1 MPKLNH
7 EILHASG
14 SEKLIFDSMKKEGN
28 LLSNTLS
35 YQFHIT
41 AAIEID
47 EIQTAIFLLLTEL
60 CPGFTYRF
68 FEKDFILL
76 KQQQEPCLNPV
87 NLILDTKKP
96 VKKLFTIHSI
106 PLYCFEWKKIS
117 KGGSLIVHL
126 SHLIFDGACYPDFCK
141 ALSCVFNNKLA
152 KINLT
157 DKNLSTPRIQ
167 ENKKNAM
174 DYWQKQ
180 LQDKSVY
187 QTLPFL
193 PEITDKS
200 FIATRWNINPA
211 SFSRLKKFTEQHKFT
226 LFQVI
231 TTAVAILIHVYS
243 TNEENTENDL
253 VLSYCASQRLP
264 HQAIACYL
272 TILPLFIRCRTKSTV
287 LTVLEEIKTQRKQ
300 HRLAGSISFSTLF
313 SMLDKKLNHHPNS
326 FNVLVNHSPGLL
338 PLESPR
344 IKGKLSSVTPID
356 SQSSH
361 KCLSLVYNFNEK
373 KMVIQL
379 ESNRGEFI
387 IELLNQLA
395 KNFEKTLDFM
405 TQDTNNCISS
415 LKFSTQATAIS
426 VGRVTALPKMTL
438 AGQLFTMTEQ
448 YATKIAIQS
457 QTHQI
462 SYYEMA
468 CAVLCISQELK
479 KFDATIRDKGIGI
492 YLAREYYL
500 PVAMLACIFSSSL
513 FIPLAIELPDF
524 VINEIIHDTD
534 LKLIIVDDQTLHRIK
549 NDAEQYQLIHVKEIL
564 KLKTQQKPIYESF
577 NHAYKQDIAYT
588 LYTSG
593 SSGKPKGVMVTYQN
607 LFNFFRS
614 MVFKPGLTAV
624 DSILAMTP
632 VSFDISIAELLL
644 PLFCGASLYIVGEKL
659 RKNAAALAKIIETQS
674 ITVIQATPSS
684 YLLLKNHQWF
694 SKKTLILWIGGE
706 PLPFSLSEYF
716 LNQGH
721 TVFNMYGPTET
732 TIWASVN
739 RVKKNWPISIGA
751 VVDNSEIYV
760 IDKEGKTPAL
770 GMPGQLLITGE
781 CVAKGYNNRE
791 SNAFITTKSGI
802 KAYLTGD
809 KVVAFGQ
816 DKIQYLNR
824 MDEQVKIRGHRV
836 ELNEI
841 NEKISTILPGIDVV
855 TVMRAQPETH
865 LCCFYTSSEYRLI
878 DNNQILSQLK
888 LQLPDYK
895 CPQALIYLPAF
906 PMTSSGKIDKNALA
920 NMALSQL
927 TPQVHSS
934 RKKLTPNAPIE
945 GHMHRLCKLI
955 KDHFDILID
964 DASLSL
970 TAYGF
975 NSLSFTRLSML
986 IGQIFSIDFPAHQ
999 FYRTDNI
1006 ADVAKRLQHQANV
1019 EQSSLHLPHKRR
1031 LSKKIAIIG
1040 YDCLMP
1046 GGLDAKSFW
1055 HSLINHENL
1064 VSSHHRNW
1072 LNSTDKAGYIDNIE
1086 CFDRR
1091 FFKLSPLESARM
1103 DPRQRLLLQ
1112 CTWKT
1117 LEHAGYSAEALRSS
1131 PIACFV
1137 AATGMD
1143 YLLAQI
1149 KDSLQANPYSLSG
1162 NSTAILANRIS
1173 YYFNWHGPS
1182 MTLDTACSGSLT
1194 ALIRAC
1200 DQLCLTSDKLAFVAA
1215 VNLIA
1220 DNHLS
1225 EALQAGNFLSERSR
1239 CASFSEEA
1247 DGYVRGEGVIGFL
1260 LKPLADAEKDGD
1272 TIHAVI
1278 ESVAENHGGAAQ
1290 SLSAPNIDA
1299 QLALLLQAYD
1309 ARLANK
1315 LSYVETH
1322 GTGTKLGD
1330 PIEIDALKA
1339 FANSAL
1345 THNPNPIKLGSVK
1358 TNIGHLEAAAG
1369 FASLLKIIL
1378 SMKHRQLPANLH
1390 FKKLNP
1396 LIDLSTSS
1404 LAILSED
1411 QAWASDEL
1419 IAGISS
1425 MGFGGSNAHVVLS
1438 NLSTPTQNEI
1448 PKDEQPSLIILSAK
1462 SEMSLKARVLGL
1474 IEDLHTLSPSI
1485 SLKDIAYT
1493 LAIGRDHFIDYRLA
1507 FIASNLKELQKQ
1519 LETVE
1524 KKAEKLVDFTK
1535 FPELAPYYHAYLNKE
1550 TINWKTLFTENTFQ
1564 RISLTPYTFD
1574 EQNYWYTSLLN
1585 NKATAKSLLANISLE
1600 KLSPHEY
1607 RINIASNHPFLEE
1620 HRVFKQKILP
1630 GVAHIELAMMVLQQA
1645 GNKSR
1650 LIAVENFC
1658 WVRPIIIKA
1667 DEINLSLSITLKPI
1681 QEGYQ
1686 IELKDLQRISFS
1698 FGKFIE
1704 KSSLAFPKSWLEEV
1718 KHTLQ
1723 SNHLTRYS
1731 ALQVYNA
1738 FSELGIDYGTYF
1750 RCIDYVDVYKNISR
1764 AKVSLNP
1771 QGSVV
1776 SLLDCALQ
1784 TGMAISLESSEA
1796 GLMPFTLGSMVIND
1810 VLNIE
1815 SLNIVQV
1822 YTKKLSSFR
1831 THILVCD
1838 PNDIPLLSFIDLGVK
1853 AAKFKNEIPVSMTE
1867 K

>member
-1 MPKLNH
+1 MPRLNH
-7 EILHASG
+7 KILNASS
-14 SEKLIFDSMKKEGN
+14 SEKLIFDSMKKEEN
-28 LLSNTLS
+28 LFSNTLS

-41 AAIEID
+41 AEIEID
-47 EIQTAIFLLLTEL
+47 EIQAAIYLLLTEI

-68 FEKDFILL
+68 FEKDLILF
-76 KQQQEPCLNPV
+76 KQQQNPSLNPV
-87 NLILDTKKP
+87 NLISDTIKS
-96 VKKLFTIHSI
+96 VKKKFSIHSI
-106 PLYCFEWKKIS
+106 PLYCFEWKKIA

-141 ALSCVFNNKLA
+141 AISCIFDNKLA
-152 KINLT
+152 KINFNSELQ
-157 DKNLSTPRIQ
+157 IQ
-167 ENKKNAM
+167 ENKKNTI

-180 LQDKSVY
+180 LNSKSAH
-187 QTLPFL
+187 QPLAFL
-193 PEITDKS
+193 PEITDKR
-200 FIATRWNINPA
+200 FIAKRWEINPA
-211 SFSRLKKFTEQHKFT
+211 CFLRLKKFTEQHKFT
-226 LFQVI
+226 IFQVI
-231 TTAVAILIHVYS
+231 TAAVAILIHVYS
-243 TNEENTENDL
+243 TNEENAENDL
-253 VLSYCASQRLP
+253 TLSYCASQRLP

-272 TILPLFIRCRTKSTV
+272 TILPLFIRCRKKSTG
-287 LTVLEEIKTQRKQ
+287 LSVLEEIKTQRKQ
-300 HRLAGSISFSTLF
+300 HRLAGSISFSKLF
-313 SMLDKKLNHHPNS
+313 SMLDEKLNQHPNL

-338 PLESPR
+338 PLESPH
-344 IKGKLSSVTPID
+344 IKGKSSSVTAIN

-361 KCLSLVYNFNEK
+361 KCLSFVYNFNEK

-379 ESNRGEFI
+379 ESNRGKFV

-395 KNFEKTLDFM
+395 ENFEKTIDYI
-405 TQDTNNCISS
+405 TQNTNNCISS
-415 LKFSTQATAIS
+415 LKFSTQAAFIS
-426 VGRVTALPKMTL
+426 VGRITAPPKITLPEHMLKMT
-438 AGQLFTMTEQ
+438 EE
-448 YATKIAIQS
+448 YASKIAIQS
-457 QTHQI
+457 ETHQI
-462 SYYEMA
+462 SYAEIA
-468 CAVLCISQELK
+468 CAIQCIYQELK
-479 KFDATIRDKGIGI
+479 KFDEAMRDKGIGI
-492 YLAREYYL
+492 YLTREYYL
-500 PVAMLACIFSSSL
+500 PIAMLACIFSSLS
-513 FIPLAIELPDF
+513 FIPLAIELPDL
-524 VINEIIHDTD
+524 VIKEIIHDTD
-534 LKLIIVDDQTLHRIK
+534 LKFIIVDDKTIQRIK
-549 NDAEQYQLIHVKEIL
+549 NDTGKYQLIHIKEIL
-564 KLKTQQKPIYESF
+564 KLSTQQKPSYKSLS
-577 NHAYKQDIAYT
+577 HPSKQDIAYT
-588 LYTSG
+588 LFTSG

-614 MVFKPGLTAV
+614 MAFKPGLTAV
-624 DSILAMTP
+624 DSFLAMTP
-632 VSFDISIAELLL
+632 VSFDISMAELLL
-644 PLFCGASLYIVGEKL
+644 PLFCGASLYIVGENL
-659 RKNAAALAKIIETQS
+659 RKNVSELAKIIDTQS

-684 YLLLKNHQWF
+684 YLLFKNHQWF
-694 SKKTLILWIGGE
+694 SKKPLTLWIGGE
-706 PLPFSLSEYF
+706 PLAFYLAEYF

-721 TVFNMYGPTET
+721 TLFNMYGPTET

-739 RVKKNWPISIGA
+739 RVKKNMPICIGA

-760 IDKEGKTPAL
+760 IDEEGKTPAL

-781 CVAKGYNNRE
+781 CVAKGYSNLE
-791 SNAFITTKSGI
+791 SNAFITTKTGI

-809 KVVAFGQ
+809 KVIAFGQ

-841 NEKISTILPGIDVV
+841 NEKIGTLLPGIDVI
-855 TVMRAQPETH
+855 TVMRTQPEAH
-865 LCCFYTSSEYRLI
+865 LCCFYTNSEYRFI
-878 DNNQILSQLK
+878 DNNQVLTQLK

-895 CPQALIYLPAF
+895 CPQALIYLSVF
-906 PMTSSGKIDKNALA
+906 PMTSSGKIEKKALA
-920 NMALSQL
+920 NTPLSEL
-927 TPQVHSS
+927 APRFHSS
-934 RKKLTPNAPIE
+934 RKKLTPNA
-945 GHMHRLCKLI
+945 HVDNHVNQLCKLI
-955 KDHFDILID
+955 KDHFDILIN

-970 TAYGF
+970 TTYGF
-975 NSLSFTRLSML
+975 NSLSFTRLSVL
-986 IGQIFSIDFPAHQ
+986 IKQIFSVDFPAHQ
-999 FYRTDNI
+999 FYRNDNI
-1006 ADVAKRLQHQANV
+1006 ADIAKRLQNRNAI
-1019 EQSSLHLPHKRR
+1019 ELSSHLSYKRR

-1055 HSLINHENL
+1055 HSLINHENR

-1086 CFDRR
+1086 RFDRR
-1091 FFKLSPLESARM
+1091 FFNLSPLESARM

-1112 CTWKT
+1112 CAWKT

-1131 PIACFV
+1131 RISCFV
-1137 AATGMD
+1137 AATGTD

-1162 NSTAILANRIS
+1162 NSTAILANRLS

-1182 MTLDTACSGSLT
+1182 ITLDTACSGSLT

-1220 DNHLS
+1220 DSHLS
-1225 EALQAGNFLSERSR
+1225 EALQAGNFLSEHSR
-1239 CASFSEEA
+1239 CASFSDEA

-1278 ESVAENHGGAAQ
+1278 ESIAENHGGAAQ

-1309 ARLANK
+1309 SCLANK
-1315 LSYVETH
+1315 LSYIETH

-1345 THNPNPIKLGSVK
+1345 THNPNLIKLGSVK

-1396 LIDLSTSS
+1396 LIDLSSS
-1404 LAILSED
+1404 PLAILSEN
-1411 QAWASDEL
+1411 QGWAFDEL
-1419 IAGISS
+1419 VAGISS

-1438 NLSTPTQNEI
+1438 NLSTPIQNKI
-1448 PKDEQPSLIILSAK
+1448 IKDEQASLIILSAK
-1462 SEMSLKARVLGL
+1462 SELSLKARVLNL
-1474 IEDLHTLSPSI
+1474 IKDLRSLSPSI
-1485 SLKDIAYT
+1485 NLKDIAYT
-1493 LAIGRDHFIDYRLA
+1493 LATGRDNFVNYRLA
-1507 FIASNLKELQKQ
+1507 FIAWHREELQKQ
-1519 LETVE
+1519 LETIEKKVE
-1524 KKAEKLVDFTK
+1524 KLTDFTK

-1550 TINWKTLFTENTFQ
+1550 TINWKTLFTDNTLQ

-1574 EQNYWYTSLLN
+1574 EQNYWYTNLLS
-1585 NKATAKSLLANISLE
+1585 NKATAKSLLANISLQ

-1607 RINIASNHPFLEE
+1607 GLNIASNHPFLED

-1630 GVAHIELAMMVLQQA
+1630 GVAHIELGMMALQHA
-1645 GNKSR
+1645 GIKSR
-1650 LIAVENFC
+1650 LIAVENFY
-1658 WVRPIIIKA
+1658 WLRPITIKA
-1667 DEINLSLSITLKPI
+1667 DESNLSLYITLKPI

-1686 IELKDLQRISFS
+1686 IEFKDLYGTSFS

-1704 KSSLAFPKSWLEEV
+1704 KSSLALPKSWLEEV
-1718 KHTLQ
+1718 KHTLK
-1723 SNHLTRYS
+1723 SNQLTRYPT
-1731 ALQVYNA
+1731 LQVYNA
-1738 FSELGIDYGTYF
+1738 FSKLGIDYGPYF
-1750 RCIDYVDVYKNISR
+1750 QCIDYVDVYQNSAR
-1764 AKVSLNP
+1764 AQLSLNP
-1771 QGSVV
+1771 LGSIV

-1784 TGMAISLESSEA
+1784 TGMVISLESSEA
-1796 GLMPFTLGSMVIND
+1796 GLMPFTLGSMALND
-1810 VLNIE
+1810 GLNIE
-1815 SLNIVQV
+1815 SLNTVQV

-1838 PNDIPLLSFIDLGVK
+1838 LNEIPLLSFIDLGVK
-1853 AAKFKNEIPVSMTE
+1853 AAKFKTEIPISMTE

>member
-1 MPKLNH
+1 MLKLNH
-7 EILHASG
+7 EILHASE
-14 SEKLIFDSMKKEGN
+14 SEKLIFDSMKKEEN
-28 LLSNTLS
+28 LVSSTLS

-41 AAIEID
+41 AAMKID
-47 EIQTAIFLLLTEL
+47 ELQTAIYLLLTEV

-68 FEKDFILL
+68 FEKDLILL
-76 KQQQEPCLNPV
+76 KQRQDPSLNPV
-87 NLILDTKKP
+87 SLILEPIKP

-106 PLYCFEWKKIS
+106 PLYCFEWKKNS
-117 KGGSLIVHL
+117 KSGSLIVHL
-126 SHLIFDGACYPDFCK
+126 SHLIFDGACYSDFCK
-141 ALSCVFNNKLA
+141 ALSCVFANKLNQ
-152 KINLT
+152 INFNS
-157 DKNLSTPRIQ
+157 DFQIQ
-167 ENKKNAM
+167 ENQKNAIN
-174 DYWQKQ
+174 YWQKQ
-180 LQDKSVY
+180 LNYKSVY
-187 QTLPFL
+187 QALPFL
-193 PEITDKS
+193 PKITDKA
-200 FIATRWNINPA
+200 FIAARWNISPA
-211 SFSRLKKFTEQHKFT
+211 CFSRLKKFTEQHKFT
-226 LFQVI
+226 LFQVV
-231 TTAVAILIHVYS
+231 TAAVAILIHVYS

-272 TILPLFIRCRTKSTV
+272 TLLPLFITCNKKSTA

-300 HRLAGSISFSTLF
+300 HRLAGSISFSKLI
-313 SMLDKKLNHHPNS
+313 SMLDEKLNHHPYL
-326 FNVLVNHSPGLL
+326 FNVLINHSPGLL

-344 IKGKLSSVTPID
+344 IKGKPSSVTPIN
-356 SQSSH
+356 SQSSL
-361 KCLSLVYNFNEK
+361 KCFSLVYNFNEK

-379 ESNRGEFI
+379 ESNRGEFA
-387 IELLNQLA
+387 IELFNQLA
-395 KNFEKTLDFM
+395 KNFEKTIDFI
-405 TQDTNNCISS
+405 TQNTHNYISS
-415 LKFSTQATAIS
+415 LKFSTQATPIS
-426 VGRVTALPKMTL
+426 VGRITALPKITL
-438 AGQLFTMTEQ
+438 AEQLFTITEQ
-448 YATKIAIQS
+448 YASKIAIQS
-457 QTHQI
+457 ETHQM
-462 SYYEMA
+462 SYDEIA
-468 CAVLCISQELK
+468 CAVQCIDQELK
-479 KFDATIRDKGIGI
+479 KFDGTLRDKGIGI

-500 PVAMLACIFSSSL
+500 PVAMLSCIFSSTL

-549 NDAEQYQLIHVKEIL
+549 NDTSQYQLIHINEIL
-564 KLKTQQKPIYESF
+564 KLKTPQKLSNESF
-577 NHAYKQDIAYT
+577 NSTYKQDIAYT
-588 LYTSG
+588 LFTSG
-593 SSGKPKGVMVTYQN
+593 SSGKPKGVRVTYQN

-614 MVFKPGLTAV
+614 MAFKPGLTAV
-624 DSILAMTP
+624 DSLLAMTP

-644 PLFCGASLYIVGEKL
+644 PLFCGASLYIVSEKL
-659 RKNAAALAKIIETQS
+659 RKNAAELAKIIETQF

-694 SKKTLILWIGGE
+694 SKKRLILWIGGE
-706 PLPFSLSEYF
+706 PLPFSLAEYF

-721 TVFNMYGPTET
+721 TLFNMYGPTET

-739 RVKKNWPISIGA
+739 SVKKNEPICIGA

-760 IDKEGKTPAL
+760 IDEEGKTPAL

-781 CVAKGYNNRE
+781 CVAKGYSNRE
-791 SNAFITTKSGI
+791 SNAFTISKAGI

-841 NEKISTILPGIDVV
+841 NEKVRTLLPGIDVV
-855 TVMRAQPETH
+855 TVMRAQPETP
-865 LCCFYTSSEYRLI
+865 LYCFYTNSEYRLI
-878 DNNQILSQLK
+878 DNNHVLSQLK

-895 CPQALIYLPAF
+895 CPHALIYLPAF
-906 PMTSSGKIDKNALA
+906 PMTRSGKIEKNALA
-920 NMALSQL
+920 NMPLSQL
-927 TPQVHSS
+927 EPQVHSS
-934 RKKLTPNAPIE
+934 RKKFTPAQSDSQVN
-945 GHMHRLCKLI
+945 RLCKLI

-986 IGQIFSIDFPAHQ
+986 IKQIFSVDFPAHQ
-999 FYRTDNI
+999 FYRTDTI
-1006 ADVAKRLQHQANV
+1006 ADIAKRLKNQDNV
-1019 EQSSLHLPHKRR
+1019 ELSSYYLSHKRR

-1055 HSLINHENL
+1055 HSLINHENR
-1064 VSSHHRNW
+1064 VSSHHRSW

-1086 CFDRR
+1086 RFDRR

-1131 PIACFV
+1131 PISCFV

-1162 NSTAILANRIS
+1162 NSTAILANRLS
-1173 YYFNWHGPS
+1173 YYFNWHGLS

-1200 DQLCLTSDKLAFVAA
+1200 DQLCLTRDKMAFVAA

-1220 DNHLS
+1220 DNHLN
-1225 EALQAGNFLSERSR
+1225 EALQAGNFLSKHSR

-1260 LKPLADAEKDGD
+1260 LKPLADAEKDRD

-1290 SLSAPNIDA
+1290 SLSAPNTQA

-1309 ARLANK
+1309 SSLANK
-1315 LSYVETH
+1315 LSYIETH

-1345 THNPNPIKLGSVK
+1345 THNPNRIKLGSVK

-1369 FASLLKIIL
+1369 FASLLKIIV
-1378 SMKHRQLPANLH
+1378 SMRHRQLPANLH

-1396 LIDLSTSS
+1396 LIDLSASS
-1404 LAILSED
+1404 LEILSEN
-1411 QAWASDEL
+1411 QAWVGDEL
-1419 IAGISS
+1419 VAGISS
-1425 MGFGGSNAHVVLS
+1425 MGFGGSNAHVVVS
-1438 NLSTPTQNEI
+1438 NLSTSSQSETQ
-1448 PKDEQPSLIILSAK
+1448 KDEQASLIILSAK
-1462 SEMSLKARVLGL
+1462 NEKSLKARVLGL
-1474 IEDLHTLSPSI
+1474 IEDLHSLSPSI
-1485 SLKDIAYT
+1485 NLKDIAYT
-1493 LAIGRDHFIDYRLA
+1493 LAIGRDHFVNYRLA
-1507 FIASNLKELQKQ
+1507 FIASNREELQKQ
-1519 LETVE
+1519 LATVE
-1524 KKAEKLVDFTK
+1524 KKDQKLTEFTK
-1535 FPELAPYYHAYLNKE
+1535 FPELAPYYQAYLNKE
-1550 TINWKTLFTENTFQ
+1550 IVNWKALFTDNTFQ

-1574 EQNYWYTSLLN
+1574 EQNYWYTNLLS
-1585 NKATAKSLLANISLE
+1585 NKTTVKSLLTDISLH
-1600 KLSPHEY
+1600 KVSPHEY
-1607 RINIASNHPFLEE
+1607 QLTIASNHPFLED

-1630 GVAHIELAMMVLQQA
+1630 GVAHIEFAMMVLQHA
-1645 GNKSR
+1645 GIKSP
-1650 LIAVENFC
+1650 LIAVENFY
-1658 WVRPIIIKA
+1658 WIRPITIKA
-1667 DEINLSLSITLKPI
+1667 NEINLSLSITLKPI

-1686 IELKDLQRISFS
+1686 IEFKDLQKTSFS

-1704 KSSLAFPKSWLEEV
+1704 KSSLVLPNSWLEQV
-1718 KHTLQ
+1718 KHTLK
-1723 SNHLTRYS
+1723 SNPLTRYS
-1731 ALQVYNA
+1731 ALQIYNA
-1738 FSELGIDYGTYF
+1738 FSGLGIDYGPYF
-1750 RCIDYVDVYKNISR
+1750 QCIDYVDVYKNTSR
-1764 AKVSLNP
+1764 AKLSLNT
-1771 QGSVV
+1771 QGSIV
-1776 SLLDCALQ
+1776 SLLDCTLQ
-1784 TGMAISLESSEA
+1784 TGMVISLESSEA
-1796 GLMPFTLGSMVIND
+1796 GLMPFTLGSMV
-1810 VLNIE
+1810 LNERLNRE
-1815 SLNIVQV
+1815 SLNSVQV

-1853 AAKFKNEIPVSMTE
+1853 AAKFNIEIPVPITE